1 MNMKKIYKSTIKMV
15 TALIVLASLIA
26 IPACND
32 NPDAYVV
39 ASGKPTVSYVRI
51 PDATSSD
58 SLITHAFMGTT
69 IALIGENLRSVKEI
83 WFNDQQAIL
92 NTSLITPTALI
103 VVVPNT
109 IPDIVT
115 SKIYMVTASNDTVKY
130 DFGVDVPS
138 PLLNSMNCEYV
149 ADGGNAVLNGNFFLP
164 VDGSTLPEV
173 YFSPNIKA
181 EVVSATITKITV
193 KVPTGAGV
201 GPISVKSRY
210 GTTRSKAFYFR
221 DNRGMILDWD
231 NTNAAGGWRSGVIA
245 STNPTGISGNYVR
258 FSGSLDDSSWNEDG
272 FSFNLWG
279 TANGRPQ
286 GDLFSIDPASA
297 VIKFEVNVDKAW
309 SSSALQMIFTP
320 WATSGTNSYIADG
333 TTPRGLWNPWATADK
348 GTYMTD
354 GWITVTIPIKDFKY
368 DHTGKLLKMADP
380 GNYGGLTFFVY
391 NGGVVGTPCTPDICI
406 DNIRVVPAE

>member
-1 MNMKKIYKSTIKMV
+1 MKKIYKSTIKMV